1 MSYQALYRVWRPQR
15 FEDIAGQEAV
25 TQTLKNA
32 LMQKKNSH
40 AYLFT
45 GPRGTG
51 KTSAAKIFA
60 KAINCPNQENGE
72 PCNKCEICRAITEGR
87 LNDVIEIDAA
97 SNNGVEEIR
106 DIRDKARYAPTQ
118 AEYKVYIIDEVHMLS
133 TGAFNALLKTLE
145 EPPGN
150 VIFILATTEPH
161 KIPLTIISRTQRFD
175 FKRITHR
182 DIFNRMKYILREERI
197 AFEEEALHVI
207 ARAAN
212 GGMRDALSLLDQVI
226 SYDSEM
232 ITVDNAIK
240 VSGSLTEEMMLSF
253 LKSLWNQDTKKALEI
268 LESILSEGKEAGRF
282 VEEMI
287 LFSRD
292 ILIYKQTEGNSV
304 QDAEQV
310 TDSFQTYA
318 DEVESSFLY
327 QVVSELNH
335 TQKEMRFSTQPE
347 VYLEVLAVKMSQP
360 NKKPKAESKPSAS
373 SQGEIQ
379 QLEQEVASLKKELS
393 SILKDLKSGRIQI
406 ESSGEDSPASSEKQV
421 LRRSVVNKND
431 SRNGFKPNI
440 GRAQQIMREASRKE
454 LKRLQ
459 DDWRD
464 ILDCLSVTQ
473 RAILRQAEPVV
484 SSETACILSF
494 DYEILCQKA
503 TEDSEL
509 QESLDEAI
517 RRISQR
523 PGEVVCMTG
532 EQWSSL
538 RRSYVQSMKKEKNEP
553 KIADSNTDAK
563 KGQNIKL
570 PSSLSENE
578 PENLLEPREENETAG
593 FNLSDSGLGDL
604 DAPPLGEEY
613 LEIESD
619 SMDLEEQKQQEVI
632 DQAIRLFGQENIK
645 IIND

>member
-1 MSYQALYRVWRPQR
+1 MSYQALYRVWRLQR

-25 TQTLKNA
+25 TRTLRNA
-32 LMQKKNSH
+32 LMQQKNSH

-60 KAINCPNQENGE
+60 KAINCPNQKDGE
-72 PCNKCEICRAITEGR
+72 PCNECEICHAITEGR

-118 AEYKVYIIDEVHMLS
+118 AEYKIYIIDEVHMLS

-175 FKRITHR
+175 FKRITYK
-182 DIFNRMKYILREERI
+182 DILGRMRYILGEEKI
-197 AFEEEALHVI
+197 SFDEEALHII

-212 GGMRDALSLLDQVI
+212 GGMRDALSLLDQII
-226 SYDSEM
+226 SYDSET
-232 ITVDNAIK
+232 ITLENAVK

-253 LKSLWNQDTKKALEI
+253 LQALWNQSAKEGLNI
-268 LESILSEGKEAGRF
+268 LQSILSEGKEAGRF

-292 ILIYKQTEGNSV
+292 ILIYKQTDGRS
-304 QDAEQV
+304 DKDTEQA
-310 TDSFQTYA
+310 TDSFQEYA
-318 DEVESSFLY
+318 AEVEPSFLY
-327 QVVSELNH
+327 RMMEELNH

-347 VYLEVLAVKMSQP
+347 VYLEVLAVKMAQP
-360 NKKPKAESKPSAS
+360 AKAPKNEPKQSESSK
-373 SQGEIQ
+373 GEIQ

-393 SILKDLKSGRIQI
+393 TVLKDLKSGRIQVTNAN
-406 ESSGEDSPASSEKQV
+406 ESGASEKKAT
-421 LRRSVVNKND
+421 RRSSANK
-431 SRNGFKPNI
+431 SETRNSFKPNI
-440 GRAQQIMREASRKE
+440 SRAQQIMREASKKE
-454 LKRLQ
+454 LKTLQ
-459 DDWRD
+459 DDWKD

-473 RAILRQAEPVV
+473 RAILRQAQPVAA
-484 SSETACILSF
+484 SESACILSF

-503 TEDSEL
+503 TDDVEL
-509 QESLDEAI
+509 QEALDEAI
-517 RRISQR
+517 RRITQR

-538 RRSYVQSMKKEKNEP
+538 RRSYVQSIKNGKNTQKP
-553 KIADSNTDAK
+553 ADSTTDSQQGPTTK
-563 KGQNIKL
+563 DVSQ
-570 PSSLSENE
+570 PSSSQTISTENDE
-578 PENLLEPREENETAG
+578 KKQDNYLILVWMIKMHRLLE
-593 FNLSDSGLGDL
+593 DM
-604 DAPPLGEEY
+604 
-613 LEIESD
+613 I
-619 SMDLEEQKQQEVI
+619 
-632 DQAIRLFGQENIK
+632 
-645 IIND
+645 

>member
-25 TQTLKNA
+25 TRTLRNA
-32 LMQKKNSH
+32 LIQNKNSH

-60 KAINCPNQENGE
+60 KAINCPNQKDGE
-72 PCNKCEICRAITEGR
+72 PCNECEICYAITEGR

-118 AEYKVYIIDEVHMLS
+118 AEYKIYIIDEVHMLS

-145 EPPGN
+145 EPPEN

-175 FKRITHR
+175 FKRITYK
-182 DIFNRMKYILREERI
+182 DILSRMTYILGEEGI
-197 AFEEEALHVI
+197 SFDEEALHII

-212 GGMRDALSLLDQVI
+212 GGMRDALSLLDQII
-226 SYDSEM
+226 SYDSET
-232 ITVDNAIK
+232 ITLENAVK

-253 LKSLWNQDTKKALEI
+253 IQALWNQSAKEGLTI
-268 LESILSEGKEAGRF
+268 LQTILSEGKEAGRF

-292 ILIYKQTEGNSV
+292 ILIYKQTDGRSV
-304 QDAEQV
+304 KDIEQA
-310 TDSFQTYA
+310 TDSFQEYA
-318 DEVESSFLY
+318 AEVEPDFLY
-327 QVVSELNH
+327 RMMEELNH

-347 VYLEVLAVKMSQP
+347 VYLEVLTVKMAQP
-360 NKKPKAESKPSAS
+360 EKKTKTLQLQSESSR
-373 SQGEIQ
+373 GEIL
-379 QLEQEVASLKKELS
+379 QLEEEVASLKKELS
-393 SILKDLKSGRIQI
+393 SILKDLKSGRIQVAN
-406 ESSGEDSPASSEKQV
+406 ASEAVASEKIAT
-421 LRRSVVNKND
+421 RRSSANKSD
-431 SRNGFKPNI
+431 SRNSFKPNI
-440 GRAQQIMREASRKE
+440 SRAQQIMREASKKE
-454 LKRLQ
+454 LKTLQ
-459 DDWRD
+459 DDWKD

-473 RAILRQAEPVV
+473 RAILRQAQPVAA
-484 SSETACILSF
+484 SDSACILSF

-503 TEDSEL
+503 TDDMEL

-517 RRISQR
+517 RRITQR

-532 EQWSSL
+532 EQWKSL
-538 RRSYVQSMKKEKNEP
+538 RRSYVQSMRNGQNASKS
-553 KIADSNTDAK
+553 ADSTANHQQGPVSTKNDEIIEN
-563 KGQNIKL
+563 QR
-570 PSSLSENE
+570 SE
-578 PENLLEPREENETAG
+578 
-593 FNLSDSGLGDL
+593 SGLDDQ
-604 DAPPLGEEY
+604 DAPPFGEY
-613 LEIESD
+613 DLEIEPD
-619 SMDLEEQKQQEVI
+619 PLDLEEQKEQEVV
-632 DQAIRLFGQENIK
+632 DQAISLFGQENITVM
-645 IIND
+645 ND